1 MDEQHKGDGDLIWN
15 AVDANY
21 NALMGKDEEGN
32 QMTYDGRSFLFG
44 QYQKGYIGEYDFN
57 ISVGFNDRVWL
68 GFTLG
73 IHDVHYR
80 SNSVYTENY
89 VADKEAYGTAWESQ
103 RITGTGYDAKLG
115 IIFRPVEDSPFR
127 IGAYVNSPVFYDLSM
142 DGTADLELVDKN
154 ITDDKGNYAE
164 ASKTNSSSLDY
175 RLNTAWKSGISLGHT
190 IGSNLALGAT
200 YEYAWYNHMDNRV
213 KDGGYYDGYWDE
225 YYETSSSDDLMN
237 DHTKQSLQGVST
249 LKLGLEYKPVSML
262 ALRLGYNYVSPMFK
276 ESADRDQTIPSQGT
290 IYATSTD
297 YTNWKATNRFTAGV
311 GFNYEKLS
319 IDVAYQYSCQNGD
332 FYPFAAWE
340 KLGANAAPATKVDN
354 KRHQLLMTVGYRF

>member
-1 MDEQHKGDGDLIWN
+1 MAQPGADTELNFDNTPFGFDGKKSVPSFDQIGFVWAATNGDSNVKLNFGFNYHKSTNFSQILSAANYLNGASQTKWASAKTAYANKLDEQHKGDGDQIWN

-21 NALMGKDEEGN
+21 KALMGKDEEGN
-32 QMTYDGRSFLFG
+32 QKTYDGRSFLFG

-89 VADKEAYGTAWESQ
+89 VADKEAYGTVWESQ

-164 ASKTNSSSLDY
+164 AGNTNSSSLDY
-175 RLNTAWKSGISLGHT
+175 RLNTAWKTGISLGHT
-190 IGSNLALGAT
+190 IGGNLALGAT
-200 YEYAWYNHMDNRV
+200 LRV
-213 KDGGYYDGYWDE
+213 C
-225 YYETSSSDDLMN
+225 MV
-237 DHTKQSLQGVST
+237 QSHG
-249 LKLGLEYKPVSML
+249 
-262 ALRLGYNYVSPMFK
+262 
-276 ESADRDQTIPSQGT
+276 
-290 IYATSTD
+290 
-297 YTNWKATNRFTAGV
+297 
-311 GFNYEKLS
+311 
-319 IDVAYQYSCQNGD
+319 
-332 FYPFAAWE
+332 
-340 KLGANAAPATKVDN
+340 
-354 KRHQLLMTVGYRF
+354 